1 MMDML
6 TAAELAEIAALEAEM
21 EVHEAR
27 IKTLKR
33 WVRDVK
39 RSRYIERDEVILQLI
54 EEENVAPKEIA
65 VRYGISYTRV
75 LKIRDKE
82 LRKKVAREALASAAG
97 EAVRDD

>member
-82 LRKKVAREALASAAG
+82 LRKRRWLAKTSRG
-97 EAVRDD
+97 